1 MKIKVYESEI
11 YPFME
16 EDSYGKEVKV
26 SVYEYDEYRI
36 ALEKVWKFQNKLREL
51 YGEDIND

>member
-16 EDSYGKEVKV
+16 EDSYGKEVEV

-36 ALEKVWKFQNKLREL
+36 ALEKVWKFQNKLCEL
-51 YGEDIND
+51 YGFEEK

>member
-16 EDSYGKEVKV
+16 EGSYGKEVEV